1 MKGRRECI
9 KDVDTLLASS
19 GENSPQSNKGLGP
32 GVGAEA
38 PGDFLSDFHHAQ
50 IPFRLIVRER
60 DGGIR
65 EEAQGIRFVI
75 AETE

>member
-1 MKGRRECI
+1 
-9 KDVDTLLASS
+9 LLAGS
-19 GENSPQSNKGLGP
+19 GENSPQGDEGLGP

-38 PGDFLSDFHHAQ
+38 PGDFLSDFHHPQ
-50 IPFRLIVRER
+50 IAFCLIIRER

-65 EEAQGIRFVI
+65 EEAQGRLFVI